1 MLEQEE
7 LLYVFISI
15 DLVDS
20 TAFKYKNPKGWPKV
34 FHDFYTIS
42 SDYLSSC
49 FVHSEVKIWKRL
61 GDEILFYVSIK
72 DKTEMYR
79 VLEYVDN
86 TLTIVQESLSEDG
99 SIYAKSSVW
108 TADITEYD
116 EDIKIYNNVSLPTG
130 CATTGCARDSLDFI
144 GSDIDTGFRIS
155 KYVTKGRIIVCA
167 KMAYTLYKMQC
178 PNECVNISK
187 YLRIVSYERLKGVWN
202 NRAYPIIWYSK
213 DWKNIEFDYDEHLDS
228 TIIQN
233 IKHEKIDSI
242 NELDKMLAD
251 LGEKKEYDEL
261 SNLFTT
267 TLDKVEKQIAQ

>member
-1 MLEQEE
+1 MVEREE

-15 DLVDS
+15 DLVNS
-20 TAFKYKNPKGWPKV
+20 TAYKYKYPKKWPKV
-34 FHDFYTIS
+34 FHDFYIIS
-42 SDYLSSC
+42 TESLTSC
-49 FVHSEVKIWKRL
+49 FVHSEVKVWKRL
-61 GDEILFYVSIK
+61 GDEILFYITIK

-79 VLEYVDN
+79 ILEYVDN
-86 TLTIVQESLSEDG
+86 TLTIIQESLSEDN

-108 TADITEYD
+108 VADITEYN
-116 EDIKIYNNVSLPTG
+116 EDIKNYNNVSLPTG
-130 CATTGCARDSLDFI
+130 CAKTGCARDSLDFI

-155 KYVTKGRIIVCA
+155 KYVTKGRIIICA

-202 NRAYPIIWYSK
+202 NRAYPIIWYCK
-213 DWKNIEFDYDEHLDS
+213 DWKNIIFDYDEHLDS

-233 IKHEKIDSI
+233 IKHEKIDNI
-242 NELDKMLAD
+242 DELDKMLSD

-267 TLDKVEKQIAQ
+267 TLDKISL